1 MYKNIVI
8 KLSGEAI
15 GGESQ
20 NGYDDNVIGNIIDGI
35 IDLINEGV
43 KVSLV
48 IGGGNFWRGRSSDS
62 KMDRTKADNIGMLAT
77 IMNGIYM
84 ADALKQRGIYAEVF
98 TPFKVGTLT
107 SEFSK
112 NDAMN
117 VMINK
122 GVCIFS
128 GGIGHPFFST
138 DTITALRA
146 AELECDAI
154 LYAKSVDGIYD
165 KDPNKYPDAIK
176 YKKITYADVIKKD
189 LQAIDISAMNLC
201 NSQKIES
208 VVFQLDGESS
218 LVQAAKNNDEIY
230 EIGTKV
236 IFE

>member
-1 MYKNIVI
+1 MYKNIII

-15 GGESQ
+15 GGQSE
-20 NGYDDNVIGNIIDGI
+20 NGFDDNVIGDIIDEI
-35 IDLINEGV
+35 VELLNDGV
-43 KVSLV
+43 KVSVV
-48 IGGGNFWRGRSSDS
+48 IGGGNFWRGRSCDS

-77 IMNGIYM
+77 IMNGIYFS
-84 ADALKQRGIYAEVF
+84 DSLRQRGIYSEVF
-98 TPFKVGTLT
+98 TPFKVGMMT

-112 NDAMN
+112 NDAIN
-117 VMINK
+117 VMINR

-138 DTITALRA
+138 DTITSLRA

-154 LYAKSVDGIYD
+154 LYAKNVDGIYD
-165 KDPNKYPDAIK
+165 KDPNKFDDAVK
-176 YKKITYADVIKKD
+176 YKEITYSEIVKRD

-208 VVFQLDGESS
+208 VVFS
-218 LVQAAKNNDEIY
+218 LNEKNSISKAVKNNDEIF